1 MTRHTVFSTGPLKG
15 AATGLAALLAFA
27 AFAWAGA
34 QDDCA
39 QKDDRGLRIDACTE
53 MINSDEFS
61 SRERAVAH
69 FNRGSARDSLGD
81 IPGAIEDY
89 DAALRLD
96 PEMGAAYY
104 NRANAYFSLDDY
116 AKAIKDYDQA
126 VRIDPAAALA
136 HNNRGEA
143 YSLLGDDKRALE
155 DFSQA
160 LRIDPTYADAYR
172 NRGVV
177 YENMGRFDRAV
188 SDWDQEIQLGGA
200 ERARWW
206 QEYLTAKGHYS
217 GEIDGINSPAV
228 WAALTACAVD
238 PDC

>member
-104 NRANAYFSLDDY
+104 NLPPLLPTTTGARLIASSAMINGRLRISARHCGSIRPTPTLIATAAWSMKTWAGLTGQSATGIRKFSW
-116 AKAIKDYDQA
+116 A
-126 VRIDPAAALA
+126 VRSG
-136 HNNRGEA
+136 RG
-143 YSLLGDDKRALE
+143 GG
-155 DFSQA
+155 
-160 LRIDPTYADAYR
+160 R
-172 NRGVV
+172 N
-177 YENMGRFDRAV
+177 
-188 SDWDQEIQLGGA
+188 
-200 ERARWW
+200 
-206 QEYLTAKGHYS
+206 T
-217 GEIDGINSPAV
+217 
-228 WAALTACAVD
+228 
-238 PDC
+238 